1 MIVSSVRRLET
12 IGREKG
18 YRKAEGR
25 RQKAEGRRQKAEGRR
40 QKAGTHSPASLTKVE
55 MGSSREEGRNS
66 RHTEG
71 SGVAREEGARKTA
84 GPRRAPRVRLP
95 KFVGAYFFFDA
106 FLLLFLED
114 FAAAFL
120 VAISLTTFHAVRDLP
135 VAPTWQ
141 TTAGLLRPT

>member
-1 MIVSSVRRLET
+1 LERMVRCRCQESRVEATDPSLPP
-12 IGREKG
+12 IRM
-18 YRKAEGR
+18 R
-25 RQKAEGRRQKAEGRR
+25 
-40 QKAGTHSPASLTKVE
+40 PA
-55 MGSSREEGRNS
+55 
-66 RHTEG
+66 
-71 SGVAREEGARKTA
+71 KTA